1 MVFQTKKTWMKSA
14 YKFDKICGTVY
25 KRGNLIF
32 SPDGNSL
39 LSSVGNQVSIYD
51 LVKNETV
58 TLPFETRKDIARYRL
73 KMVFTA
79 RLALSPTG
87 SLLIAV
93 DVDGMAILINYTKRV
108 LLHHFN
114 FKAKVYDLKFS
125 PDSKLLAVSHG
136 KLVQIWHAPGYTRE
150 FAPFVLFKEYP
161 GNYDSVLS
169 ITWSKD
175 SKYFLTTGKDLTCR
189 LYAVDSQSFT
199 GACLTGHN
207 DIVIGA
213 WFSHNEKKIYTVS
226 RYLPFS

>member
-1 MVFQTKKTWMKSA
+1 MRHSLQERKPNIFARWQLFALFGWQPSVSLWLSKEWDIHFTIRDKKRYCEVRFKA
-14 YKFDKICGTVY
+14 
-25 KRGNLIF
+25 
-32 SPDGNSL
+32 NS
-39 LSSVGNQVSIYD
+39 
-51 LVKNETV
+51 
-58 TLPFETRKDIARYRL
+58 
-73 KMVFTA
+73 
-79 RLALSPTG
+79 RLALSPSG

-93 DVDGMAILINYTKRV
+93 DIDGMAILINYTKRV

-114 FKAKVYDLKFS
+114 FKAKVCDLKFS
-125 PDSKLLAVSHG
+125 PDSKLLVVSHG

-207 DIVIGA
+207 DVVIGA
-213 WFSHNEKKIYTVS
+213 WFSHNEKKIYTVC
-226 RYLPFS
+226 